1 MGYEFNEVKLRFHS
15 NMCMP
20 ISIRFDNKLTDDIF
34 TIIWFNAPLIN
45 IRMNIAIIK
54 QSMG

>member
-1 MGYEFNEVKLRFHS
+1 MGYEFNEVKLRLHS

-20 ISIRFDNKLTDDIF
+20 ISARFDNKLTDDIF
-34 TIIWFNAPLIN
+34 TIIWFNALLIN
-45 IRMNIAIIK
+45 TRMNIAAIK